1 MLKCDYGQIEVRV
14 VAMYSKD
21 PRLCEVLWTDYDI
34 HMEWAEKLVTKYP
47 NYKRWSTSR
56 DTKTMMGDL
65 RQRTKG
71 GFVFASLYGSTAK
84 SVANKLKMPE
94 NIVEGLLEEFWDE
107 LRLVKKWQD
116 DLITLYDRQQ
126 YVETLSG
133 RRRRAPI
140 RRTQIINAPIQAG
153 AGDIVVDAMNRLSER
168 AQAEDKWQ
176 YQARVNLH
184 DDLTFYIN
192 EDTQEDDMETI
203 IGEML
208 AVPFD
213 FVNVPINIEAEIG
226 PNWYESEKVGTF
238 RSDQW

>member
-1 MLKCDYGQIEVRV
+1 
-14 VAMYSKD
+14 
-21 PRLCEVLWTDYDI
+21 
-34 HMEWAEKLVTKYP
+34 
-47 NYKRWSTSR
+47 
-56 DTKTMMGDL
+56 
-65 RQRTKG
+65 
-71 GFVFASLYGSTAK
+71 
-84 SVANKLKMPE
+84 
-94 NIVEGLLEEFWDE
+94 
-107 LRLVKKWQD
+107 
-116 DLITLYDRQQ
+116 
-126 YVETLSG
+126 
-133 RRRRAPI
+133 
-140 RRTQIINAPIQAG
+140 RTQIINAPIQAG